1 MYMDDI
7 HVPSNLLLLLLIK
20 KGIIVLIL
28 KVIKTTSQVDKNITV
43 CMRVSRSDEI
53 NCWLLSLFSSHQIK
67 SLGGI

>member
-53 NCWLLSLFSSHQIK
+53 NC
-67 SLGGI
+67 